1 MISGGRS
8 SIVQCTLMFE
18 TRLAIG
24 ALFALIATTAWP
36 QGSPEG
42 PEFRVNTYTV
52 GDQSHPSI
60 SDDNGFIVVWT
71 SAGQDGSGDGVF
83 GQMYF
88 DSTPLGPEF
97 RVNSYTTNAQRSPA
111 VGGSGGGLMVVWT
124 SDGQDGS
131 SLGIFA
137 QRYAAGG
144 AVGPEFQINTYT
156 SGVQS
161 YPAVAYANFGG
172 VFVVVWQS
180 FLQDGSGYGI
190 YGQRYASSG
199 TPLGP
204 EFRVN
209 SFTTGNQHSP
219 AVAAETTGDGA
230 FAVVWTGE
238 NQDGSGDGI
247 FGQRYSSS
255 GAPLGDEFRVNS
267 YTTNDQVSPRMS
279 PGGQGGISTVVWM
292 SDGQDG
298 SGWGIFG
305 RALFL
310 NEGFLGQEFQVN
322 SYTTGSQSFPAAA
335 AAGPGYRVIVWQSDA
350 QDGSGTGIY
359 GQRYAGSGGRTSGP
373 EFRVN
378 TYTSGDQARPS
389 VTAEGT
395 TSQFRIV
402 WDGPAED
409 GTPGLEV
416 YGQRFGPIFPVEL
429 IDVSV
434 E

>member
-1 MISGGRS
+1 MR
-8 SIVQCTLMFE
+8 LMFE
-18 TRLAIG
+18 TRLATG

-42 PEFRVNTYTV
+42 PEFRVNTYTL
-52 GDQSHPSI
+52 GDQSHPST
-60 SDDNGFIVVWT
+60 SDDSGFIVVWT
-71 SAGQDGSGDGVF
+71 SAGQDGSDDGIF
-83 GQMYF
+83 GQRYF

-124 SDGQDGS
+124 SDAQDGS
-131 SLGIFA
+131 SLGIFG
-137 QRYAAGG
+137 QRYAAGDPI
-144 AVGPEFQINTYT
+144 GPEFQINTYT
-156 SGVQS
+156 AGVQS
-161 YPAVAYANFGG
+161 YPAVAKANFGG

-180 FLQDGSGYGI
+180 SLQDGSGYGI
-190 YGQRYASSG
+190 YGQRYVESG
-199 TPLGP
+199 DPIGS

-209 SFTTGNQHSP
+209 SYTTGNQHSP

-230 FAVVWTGE
+230 FAVVWTSE
-238 NQDGSGDGI
+238 DQDGSGHGI

-255 GAPLGDEFRVNS
+255 GTPVGGEFQVNS
-267 YTTNDQVSPRMS
+267 YTTNDQLSPRMS
-279 PGGQGGISTVVWM
+279 TGGGGGVATVVWM

-298 SGWGIFG
+298 SAWGIFG

-310 NEGFLGQEFQVN
+310 NEGVLGQEFQVN
-322 SYTTGSQSFPAAA
+322 SYTTGSQSSPAAA
-335 AAGPGYRVIVWQSDA
+335 ASGPGYRVIVWQSDA
-350 QDGSGTGIY
+350 QDGSGTGVY
-359 GQRYAGSGGRTSGP
+359 GQRYAHYDGTTSGP

-389 VTAEGT
+389 VTAQEPT
-395 TSQFRIV
+395 DRFRVV

-409 GTPGLEV
+409 GSPGLEV
-416 YGQRFGPIFPVEL
+416 YGQRFGAIFPVDL
-429 IDVSV
+429 MDVGV